1 MEKRIK
7 LKLEEK
13 KELRKIQQSTKD
25 KRIYR
30 KIAVILGLDLG
41 ISYPTLAEML
51 SLDEVTVRRYEHNYL
66 SQKLEDYLKDDYVAY
81 WGKLDSFQLAE
92 LIKEL
97 RTNLY
102 TNTQEIV
109 EFIDKKFGVNYNSQG
124 LVHLLHRIGF
134 VYKKPK
140 EIPSKAN
147 SEEQEKFLIY
157 LNEIHSGLKDNEV
170 LYFGDAVHPQHNTEA
185 AYGWI
190 EKGKEKEIKA
200 NTGRTR
206 VNLNGALDPDKLEVV
221 VKEYDTINA
230 ESIIDFYKELE
241 NKNMDKDR
249 IYMIIDN
256 AKYYKNYQV
265 EQYLETSK
273 IKQIYLPTYSPNLNL
288 IERLWKFM
296 RKKVINNKYYEKSNE
311 FRKALLEF
319 FSKIYTYKDELK
331 NLITWNFQI
340 INSN

>member
-1 MEKRIK
+1 MEQKIK

-13 KELRKIQQSTKD
+13 KELRKIQQSTKN

-30 KIAVILGLDLG
+30 KIAVILGIDLG

-51 SLDEVTVRRYEHNYL
+51 SLDEVTIRRYELDYL
-66 SQKLEDYLKDDYVAY
+66 SQKLADYLKDDYVAY

-92 LIKEL
+92 LVKEL

-102 TNTQEIV
+102 TNTQEIA

-147 SEEQEKFLIY
+147 GEEQEKFLTY

-221 VKEYDTINA
+221 AKEYDTINA
-230 ESIIDFYKELE
+230 ESIIDFYQELE
-241 NKNMDKDR
+241 NKNIDKDK

-265 EQYLETSK
+265 EKYLETSK
-273 IKQIYLPTYSPNLNL
+273 IKQIYLPPYSPNLNL

-296 RKKVINNKYYEKSNE
+296 RKKVINNKYYAKSNE
-311 FRKALLEF
+311 FRKTLLEF

-331 NLITWNFQI
+331 KLLRST
-340 INSN
+340 